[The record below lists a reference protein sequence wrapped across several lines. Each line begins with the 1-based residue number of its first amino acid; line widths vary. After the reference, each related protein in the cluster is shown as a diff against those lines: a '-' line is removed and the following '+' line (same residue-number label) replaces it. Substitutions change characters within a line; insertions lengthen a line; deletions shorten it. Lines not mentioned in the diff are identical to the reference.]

1 MKKLF
6 CYVFIFLV
14 SSISQSSA
22 IQNSLPKGAGLL
34 LHVQV
39 NDLDRYIDELS
50 QKSEVLFSSGAAA
63 AGYCIVKSGH
73 NYPGEVTIWQLFKSM
88 GELMKAINESDPMN
102 KPQLN
107 FSKMRDIKYMS
118 IWKDMKEVNLKPGF
132 EMVERWNIP
141 PENLSDFVSAVRDI
155 ESNLKEMSGFDFE
168 MAVAFNVG
176 SGSQETDLVMTRW
189 ITSDGE
195 TMGKLLDSVY
205 DSVGFLP
212 SYNKALNLGQKI
224 NSQLE
229 ECKPFFIQ

>member
-118 IWKDMKEVNLKPGF
+118 IWKFMKEGKLKPGF

-141 PENLSDFVSAVRDI
+141 PENLSDFVSTVRDL
-155 ESNLKEMSGFDFE
+155 ESNLKEISGIDFE

>member
-141 PENLSDFVSAVRDI
+141 PENLSDFVSTVRDL
-155 ESNLKEMSGFDFE
+155 ESNLKEISGFDFE

>member
-1 MKKLF
+1 MKRLIALF
-6 CYVFIFLV
+6 LLLIVF
-14 SSISQSSA
+14 SSTQSSA

-39 NDLDRYIDELS
+39 NDIDRYIDELTKNS
-50 QKSEVLFSSGAAA
+50 GVLFTNGAAA
-63 AGYCIVKSGH
+63 AGYCIVKTGH

-88 GELMKAINESDPMN
+88 GELMKAVDENDPMN
-102 KPQLN
+102 KPSLN
-107 FSKMRDIKYMS
+107 FSKMRDIKYIS

-132 EMVERWNIP
+132 EMVERWKIP
-141 PENLSDFVSAVRDI
+141 PENLSDFISSVKAI
-155 ESNLKEMSGFDFE
+155 ESNLKEMSGIDFE

-176 SGSQETDLVMTRW
+176 SGSHESDLVMTRW

-195 TMGKLLDSVY
+195 TMGKLLDGVY

-212 SYNKALNLGQKI
+212 SYNKALSLGQKI

-229 ECKPFFIQ
+229 ECTPFFIQ

>member
-141 PENLSDFVSAVRDI
+141 PENLSDFVSTVRDI

>member
-39 NDLDRYIDELS
+39 SDLDRYIDELS

-141 PENLSDFVSAVRDI
+141 PENLSDFVSTVRDL
-155 ESNLKEMSGFDFE
+155 ESNLKEISGIDFE

>member
-88 GELMKAINESDPMN
+88 GELMKAVDENDPMN
-102 KPQLN
+102 KPALN
-107 FSKMRDIKYMS
+107 FSKMRDIKYIS
-118 IWKDMKEVNLKPGF
+118 IWKDMKRVNLKPGF
-132 EMVERWNIP
+132 EMVERWRVPPANIT
-141 PENLSDFVSAVRDI
+141 EFVTAVKAI
-155 ESNLKEMSGFDFE
+155 ESNLKEMSGIDFE

-176 SGSQETDLVMTRW
+176 SGSHESDLVMTRW

-195 TMGKLLDSVY
+195 TMGKLLDGVY

-212 SYNKALNLGQKI
+212 SYNKALSLGQKI

>member
-1 MKKLF
+1 M
-6 CYVFIFLV
+6 
-14 SSISQSSA
+14 
-22 IQNSLPKGAGLL
+22 PKGAGLL

-39 NDLDRYIDELS
+39 NDIDRYIDELTKNS
-50 QKSEVLFSSGAAA
+50 GVLFTSGAAA

-141 PENLSDFVSAVRDI
+141 PENLSDFVSTVRDL
-155 ESNLKEMSGFDFE
+155 ESNLKEISGIDFE

>member
-1 MKKLF
+1 MKKF
-6 CYVFIFLV
+6 FYIFVFFVI
-14 SSISQSSA
+14 SNSQSFA

-39 NDLDRYIDELS
+39 NDLDRYIGELS
-50 QKSEVLFSSGAAA
+50 QNSEVLFSSGAAA

-88 GELMKAINESDPMN
+88 GELMKAVNETDPMN

-141 PENLSDFVSAVRDI
+141 PENLSDFVSTVRDL
-155 ESNLKEMSGFDFE
+155 ESNLKEMSGVDFE

>member
-88 GELMKAINESDPMN
+88 EELMKAINESDPMN

-141 PENLSDFVSAVRDI
+141 PENLSDFVSTVRDL
-155 ESNLKEMSGFDFE
+155 ESNLKEISGIDFE

>member
-141 PENLSDFVSAVRDI
+141 PENLSDFVSTVRDL
-155 ESNLKEMSGFDFE
+155 ESNLKEISGIDFE

-195 TMGKLLDSVY
+195 TMGKLLDGVY

-212 SYNKALNLGQKI
+212 SYNKALSLGQKI

>member
-14 SSISQSSA
+14 SSVSQSSA

-141 PENLSDFVSAVRDI
+141 PENLSDFVSTVRDL
-155 ESNLKEMSGFDFE
+155 ESNLKEISGIDFE